1 VAQGRRST
9 KSHELTRT
17 NTKANSSFG
26 TDCESPG
33 YHLRYGQR
41 QNILFEF
48 NAVRP
53 TTFLRL
59 KLREAAFISRALLST
74 NHVVLAHIIPM
85 RRCNLAC
92 GYCNEYDQVSKP
104 VPLDVMKGRL
114 DKLAELGTSVITIS
128 GGEPMMHPEL
138 DLIISHIRSH
148 GMIAGLISNGYYF
161 TPDRIKRLNEA
172 GLEYLQISIDNVNP
186 DEVSR
191 KSLRVLDKKLRY
203 LAEHAD
209 FHININSVIGGGIK
223 NPEDAL
229 VVAQRAVELGFSTTV
244 GVIHDGDGTL
254 KPLTEREKQIFHA
267 VKKLG
272 NKDHARLNWF
282 QDSIAEGKPY
292 EWRCRS
298 GSRYLYICEEGKVH
312 WCSQQRGYPGIPLED
327 YTMVDFKREYQ
338 TEKWCAPTCTIQCV
352 HQVGI
357 LDNWR
362 DPQKS
367 EAELRKEKAKKE
379 KERVG
384 QMVRAD

>member
-1 VAQGRRST
+1 MR
-9 KSHELTRT
+9 KS
-17 NTKANSSFG
+17 
-26 TDCESPG
+26 
-33 YHLRYGQR
+33 
-41 QNILFEF
+41 
-48 NAVRP
+48 
-53 TTFLRL
+53 TFLKWKVRQ
-59 KLREAAFISRALLST
+59 AAFIARALAST

-104 VPLDVMKGRL
+104 VPLDVMKRRL
-114 DKLAELGTSVITIS
+114 DKLAELGTSIVTIS

-138 DLIISHIRSH
+138 DQIISHIRSH

-172 GLEYLQISIDNVNP
+172 GLDSLQISIDNVNP

-223 NPEDAL
+223 QPEDAL
-229 VVAQRAVELGFSTTV
+229 TVAKRAVELGFSTTV

-254 KPLTEREKQIFHA
+254 KPLTENEKQIFHA

-298 GSRYLYICEEGKVH
+298 GSRYLYICEDGLVH
-312 WCSQQRGYPGIPLED
+312 WCSQQRGYPGTPLEE
-327 YTMVDFKREYQ
+327 YTMEDFKREYK

-362 DPQKS
+362 DPQMTPVQIRR
-367 EAELRKEKAKKE
+367 EEKQKE

-384 QMVRAD
+384 QVLRAE

>member
-1 VAQGRRST
+1 MR
-9 KSHELTRT
+9 KS
-17 NTKANSSFG
+17 
-26 TDCESPG
+26 
-33 YHLRYGQR
+33 
-41 QNILFEF
+41 
-48 NAVRP
+48 
-53 TTFLRL
+53 TFLKL
-59 KLREAAFISRALLST
+59 KVREAAFISKALLSP

-92 GYCNEYDQVSKP
+92 GYCNEYDQTSKP
-104 VPLDVMKGRL
+104 VPLDVMKRRL
-114 DKLAELGTSVITIS
+114 DKLGELGTAVITVS
-128 GGEPMMHPEL
+128 GGEPMMHPQL
-138 DLIISHIRSH
+138 DDIIRHIRST
-148 GMIAGLISNGYYF
+148 GGIAGLISNGYYF
-161 TPDRIKRLNEA
+161 TPDRIKRLNAA
-172 GLEYLQISIDNVNP
+172 GLEYLQISIDNVVP

-203 LAEHAD
+203 LSEHAD

-229 VVAQRAVELGFSTTV
+229 TVAKRAVELGFSTTV
-244 GVIHDGDGTL
+244 GVIHDEDGTL
-254 KPLTEREKQIFHA
+254 KPLTQKEKDIFHQ

-298 GSRYLYICEEGKVH
+298 GSRYLYICEDGKVH

-327 YTMVDFKREYQ
+327 YSMEDFKREYK

-362 DPQKS
+362 DPQMS
-367 EAELRKEKAKKE
+367 EAEVRKEMQKKKE
-379 KERVG
+379 SER
-384 QMVRAD
+384 MVQILRPQ

>member
-1 VAQGRRST
+1 MR
-9 KSHELTRT
+9 KS
-17 NTKANSSFG
+17 
-26 TDCESPG
+26 
-33 YHLRYGQR
+33 
-41 QNILFEF
+41 
-48 NAVRP
+48 
-53 TTFLRL
+53 TFLKL
-59 KLREAAFISRALLST
+59 KLREAAFISKALLKKD
-74 NHVVLAHIIPM
+74 HVVLAHIIPM

-92 GYCNEYDQVSKP
+92 GYCNEYDQTSKP
-104 VPLDVMKGRL
+104 VPLEVMKKRL
-114 DKLAELGTSVITIS
+114 DKLAELDTSIITIS
-128 GGEPMMHPEL
+128 GGEPMMHPQL
-138 DLIISHIRSH
+138 DDIIRHIRSH
-148 GMIAGLISNGYYF
+148 GIIAGLISNGYYF
-161 TPDRIKRLNEA
+161 TPDRIKRLNAA
-172 GLEYLQISIDNVNP
+172 GLEYLQISIDNVAP

-203 LAEHAD
+203 LSEHAD

-229 VVAQRAVELGFSTTV
+229 TVAKRAVELGFSTTV
-244 GVIHDGDGTL
+244 GVIHDEDGLL
-254 KPLTEREKQIFHA
+254 KPLSQKEKDIFHA

-298 GSRYLYICEEGKVH
+298 GSRYLYICEDGKVH
-312 WCSQQRGYPGIPLED
+312 WCSQQRGFPGIPLEK
-327 YTMVDFKREYQ
+327 YTMEDFEREYK

-367 EAELRKEKAKKE
+367 EAEVRKEMQKKKE
-379 KERVG
+379 AERLV
-384 QMVRAD
+384 QILRPQ

>member
-1 VAQGRRST
+1 MRKST
-9 KSHELTRT
+9 FVKWKFRQ
-17 NTKANSSFG
+17 ASF
-26 TDCESPG
+26 
-33 YHLRYGQR
+33 
-41 QNILFEF
+41 I
-48 NAVRP
+48 A
-53 TTFLRL
+53 
-59 KLREAAFISRALLST
+59 RALASP

-92 GYCNEYDQVSKP
+92 GYCNEYDQTSKP
-104 VPLDVMKGRL
+104 VPLDVMKRRL
-114 DKLAELGTSVITIS
+114 DKLAELGTSIVTIS

-138 DLIISHIRSH
+138 DEIIRYVRGK

-161 TPDRIKRLNEA
+161 TPDRIKRLNLA
-172 GLEYLQISIDNVNP
+172 GLDSLQISIDNVNP

-229 VVAQRAVELGFSTTV
+229 TVAQRAVELGFSTTV
-244 GVIHDGDGTL
+244 GVIHDEDGLL
-254 KPLTEREKQIFHA
+254 KPLTEKEKEIFHA

-298 GSRYLYICEEGKVH
+298 GARYLYICEEGKVH

-327 YTMVDFKREYQ
+327 YTMEDFKREYK

-362 DPQKS
+362 DPQMS
-367 EAELRKEKAKKE
+367 EAQVRKEQQQKKKDE
-379 KERVG
+379 ERVG
-384 QMVRAD
+384 QMLPS